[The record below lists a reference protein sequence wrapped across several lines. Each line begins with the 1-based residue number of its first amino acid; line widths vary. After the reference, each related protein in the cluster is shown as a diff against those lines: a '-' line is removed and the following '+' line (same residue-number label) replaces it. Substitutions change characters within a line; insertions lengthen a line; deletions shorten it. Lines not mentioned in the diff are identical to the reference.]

1 MAPSGSMAVEVD
13 AIAGSVPDP
22 AAGGKVRVTWY
33 TDPHNVW
40 CWGCEP
46 MMRRLE
52 IVYPDRVEV
61 HLRMGGLFEDF
72 SPVREQWAR
81 MSGGRWTASVEA
93 FFDAV
98 ANQHRM
104 PMDAPRMLGS
114 VDDFDSTWPACI
126 AAKAAEAR
134 GRDPG
139 RQYLRALREAWCL
152 DGRGIH
158 RRSVQIEVAR
168 EVGLD
173 TQAFSEALGD
183 GSAERAFREDREV
196 CEREKV
202 TGFPTFEIRLGDVKA
217 RIDGW
222 QPWEVFE
229 DVLRQVDPGIAP
241 KPVPVAEASVAEIL
255 RRYGRCATRE
265 VSAILGT
272 PDDDAE
278 ILLEELEGGGKV
290 LRHVVGGG
298 IVWESAG
305 GSRDRIASPP

>member
-61 HLRMGGLFEDF
+61 HVRMGGLFEDF

-114 VDDFDSTWPACI
+114 VDDFDSQACS
-126 AAKAAEAR
+126 EAR
-134 GRDPG
+134 
-139 RQYLRALREAWCL
+139 
-152 DGRGIH
+152 
-158 RRSVQIEVAR
+158 
-168 EVGLD
+168 
-173 TQAFSEALGD
+173 GD

-202 TGFPTFEIRLGDVKA
+202 TGFPTFEIRLEDVKA

-241 KPVPVAEASVAEIL
+241 KPVPVTEASVAEIL

-265 VSAILGT
+265 VSAILRT
-272 PDDDAE
+272 PD
-278 ILLEELEGGGKV
+278 
-290 LRHVVGGG
+290 HH
-298 IVWESAG
+298 
-305 GSRDRIASPP
+305 PQ